1 MPTVWTEVEVDVEL
15 TEFDTEDLIEEL
27 ENRGESAGSD
37 TQLIRTIYEKRRIG
51 QDYQKELDELI
62 YKVTGSFI

>member
-27 ENRGESAGSD
+27 ENRGESSGSD
-37 TQLIRTIYEKRRIG
+37 TNLIRTIYEKRRIG